1 MPCQAHLGE
10 VRAVKD
16 HFELREI
23 SIVVISFA
31 EPQRL
36 ARYQEYHQWPFVILA
51 DPKRT
56 AYDAFTLKRLSWLQ
70 VFSPA
75 TLKLYWRLLREGK
88 KREDYGKDD
97 IYQSGG
103 DFLIDR
109 DGNVLFSHRSQDPAD
124 RPSPKRLFEVFDRI
138 AGGAG
143 KPPVDTP
150 SNCP

>member
-1 MPCQAHLGE
+1 
-10 VRAVKD
+10 VKATKD
-16 HFELREI
+16 RFEARGV

-31 EPQRL
+31 EPLRL
-36 ARYQEYHQWPFVILA
+36 AQYQEYHQWPFVILA

-56 AYDAFTLKRLSWLQ
+56 AYNAFALNRLSWLQ

-97 IYQSGG
+97 IYQGGG

-109 DGNVLFSHRSQDPAD
+109 DGNLLFAHRSQEPAD
-124 RPSPKRLFEVFDRI
+124 RPTAATLLEIIEAKL
-138 AGGAG
+138 
-143 KPPVDTP
+143 PVATP
-150 SNCP
+150 LMT

>member
-1 MPCQAHLGE
+1 MKAT
-10 VRAVKD
+10 KD
-16 HFELREI
+16 QFEARGV
-23 SIVVISFA
+23 SIIVISFA

-56 AYDAFTLKRLSWLQ
+56 AYDAFALKRLSWLQ

-75 TLKLYWRLLREGK
+75 TVKLYWRLLREGK

-124 RPSPKRLFEVFDRI
+124 RPTAAELLEIIDR
-138 AGGAG
+138 
-143 KPPVDTP
+143 KLR
-150 SNCP
+150 

>member
-1 MPCQAHLGE
+1 
-10 VRAVKD
+10 VKATKD
-16 HFELREI
+16 QFEARGV

-31 EPQRL
+31 EPLRL
-36 ARYQEYHQWPFVILA
+36 AQYQEYHQWPFVILA

-56 AYDAFTLKRLSWLQ
+56 AYDAFALDRLSWFQ
-70 VFSPA
+70 VFSPT

-109 DGNVLFSHRSQDPAD
+109 DGNLLFAHRSRDPAD
-124 RPSPKRLFEVFDRI
+124 RPTPKTLLEIIDRKI
-138 AGGAG
+138 SGTA
-143 KPPVDTP
+143 TLTR
-150 SNCP
+150 

>member
-1 MPCQAHLGE
+1 
-10 VRAVKD
+10 VKATKD
-16 HFELREI
+16 QFEARGV
-23 SIVVISFA
+23 SIIVISFA

-88 KREDYGKDD
+88 QREDYGKDD

-124 RPSPKRLFEVFDRI
+124 RPTAAELLEIIDR
-138 AGGAG
+138 
-143 KPPVDTP
+143 KLR
-150 SNCP
+150 

>member
-10 VRAVKD
+10 VRTVKD
-16 HFELREI
+16 HFELRQV

-31 EPQRL
+31 EPHRL
-36 ARYQEYHQWPFVILA
+36 AQYQEHHKWPFVVLA

-56 AYDAFTLKRLSWLQ
+56 AYDAFELSRLSWLQ

-75 TLKLYWRLLREGK
+75 TLKLYWRLRRQGK

-103 DFLIDR
+103 DFLIDH
-109 DGNVLFSHRSQDPAD
+109 DGNLLYAHRSRDPAD
-124 RPSPKRLFEVFDRI
+124 RPTAAKLLEIIDR
-138 AGGAG
+138 
-143 KPPVDTP
+143 KLR
-150 SNCP
+150 

>member
-10 VRAVKD
+10 VKATKD
-16 HFELREI
+16 QFEARGV

-31 EPQRL
+31 EPRRL
-36 ARYQEYHQWPFVILA
+36 APYEAQHQWPFVLLA

-70 VFSPA
+70 VFSLT

-109 DGNVLFSHRSQDPAD
+109 DGNLLFSHRSQDPAD
-124 RPSPKRLFEVFDRI
+124 RPTAAKLLEIIDRI
-138 AGGAG
+138 AGGAS
-143 KPPVDTP
+143 KPSFDTP
-150 SNCP
+150 SN